1 VPAWKLEVHRTGYG
15 PRPFRVH
22 AGRCPDGHGK
32 EITRY
37 EALRLLS
44 DGIEACPFCGR
55 TASSGSTAPHSRP
68 ARPPSESDLLRLS
81 CNGACRWRVDRVL
94 SGMAGWT
101 DGDGAA
107 FVVGRSLGIFDES
120 VTFTQVKGVF
130 WTDNPLGN
138 ALHEV
143 LLQLVAAG
151 VLERREE
158 PEDEQFRWSGR

>member
-1 VPAWKLEVHRTGYG
+1 M
-15 PRPFRVH
+15 
-22 AGRCPDGHGK
+22 D
-32 EITRY
+32 
-37 EALRLLS
+37 LS
-44 DGIEACPFCGR
+44 G
-55 TASSGSTAPHSRP
+55 
-68 ARPPSESDLLRLS
+68 
-81 CNGACRWRVDRVL
+81 
-94 SGMAGWT
+94 GMAGWT
-101 DGDGAA
+101 DWDGAA

-130 WTDNPLGN
+130 WTDKPLGN